1 MNRFVLAKS
10 LPYYDQVYNS
20 IKQMIH
26 QGVFQPGDRIYEA
39 QIARDFN
46 LSRSPVREAVRALE
60 KEGLLRIDDKSRMT
74 VYKPTMK
81 DVEEIYQCRMVLES
95 LAVKLATRL
104 ATSRELKEIETVL
117 VQTKM
122 DVEGKDEP
130 DKDVIISLHSRFHDL
145 ILQFSK
151 NNRLQKQLSELRSL
165 THYYMLM
172 NLNGEKRKGN
182 IFVEHQE
189 IFDCMKRGED
199 EQAGRLMSEHLH
211 NDLQHLRDILE

>member
-1 MNRFVLAKS
+1 MNKFAVAKS
-10 LPYYDQVYNS
+10 MPYYDQVYNS

-39 QIARDFN
+39 KIARDFN

-60 KEGLLRIDDKSRMT
+60 KEGLLVIDDKSRMT

-95 LAVKLATRL
+95 LAAKLATRL
-104 ATSRELKEIETVL
+104 ATSRELKEIEKVL
-117 VQTKM
+117 AQTKKYL
-122 DVEGKDEP
+122 EGKDEP
-130 DKDVIISLHSRFHDL
+130 DKEVIISLNSRFHDF
-145 ILQFSK
+145 ILQSSK

-172 NLNGEKRKGN
+172 NLKGENRKWI
-182 IFVEHQE
+182 IFDEHQE
-189 IFDCMKRGED
+189 IFDCVKQGDD
-199 EQAGRLMSEHLH
+199 EKAGLLMSNHIH
-211 NDLQHLRDILE
+211 NDLQHLKNILE